1 MCQLSL
7 PITESEPT
15 LENDRVMDNLAIT
28 WLMKKGP
35 YSPFSI
41 RDIPPPKSGR

>member
-1 MCQLSL
+1 MCRLSL

-15 LENDRVMDNLAIT
+15 LEHDRVMDDLTIT
-28 WLMKKGP
+28 SLMEKGP
-35 YSPFSI
+35 HGPFSI